1 MLTYLHVKNLALI
14 KEAEI
19 TFENGLNVLSG
30 ETGAG
35 KSILMGAILLCLG
48 TRSESDLIRTGC
60 EYAFAELEFSPDS
73 EALTEALVEKGF
85 LPEEGVYRFSRRVTE
100 KKSVGKINGETVP
113 LSVLREAASLFIEV
127 YGQHELTTLFSE
139 EEHLRILDS
148 FGGDA
153 MRELLTA
160 YRDTYREFRKK
171 NEIAKKLS
179 EEAELDRKIEYL
191 EYAIG
196 ELSAANLK
204 PGELS
209 SLRDRY
215 RSLNEQIKSREAI
228 SEAESLLEGE
238 TEESVMTAERA
249 LLRLEST
256 DPSIRELAK
265 ALSDAEAILSD
276 VVSSLKKR
284 LADDVATDDELGK
297 IELRIDE
304 ISRFE
309 LKYGVSE
316 ENAGIKTEAMQKE
329 LDALLDLRKNKET
342 VSGEI
347 ALLKERLIRE
357 GKRLSEERMIAAK
370 KFDEKMRAQLADL
383 NFPMVRFET
392 RVEKTNRYTANGA
405 DSVVFFFSANPGEE
419 LKPLSKV
426 ASGGEL
432 SRIMLALKTLSADDT
447 DRKTWLFDE
456 IDTGIS
462 GGTAGSVGEKLKQ
475 ISENNQVICI
485 SHLPQVVS
493 ASDHHFRIRKET
505 DGASTETEVKLL
517 SEEETVVEIARL
529 VGNGEPT
536 EAGIESARELRNR
549 MKRKTK

>member
-1 MLTYLHVKNLALI
+1 
-14 KEAEI
+14 
-19 TFENGLNVLSG
+19 
-30 ETGAG
+30 
-35 KSILMGAILLCLG
+35 
-48 TRSESDLIRTGC
+48 
-60 EYAFAELEFSPDS
+60 
-73 EALTEALVEKGF
+73 
-85 LPEEGVYRFSRRVTE
+85 
-100 KKSVGKINGETVP
+100 
-113 LSVLREAASLFIEV
+113 
-127 YGQHELTTLFSE
+127 
-139 EEHLRILDS
+139 
-148 FGGDA
+148 
-153 MRELLTA
+153 
-160 YRDTYREFRKK
+160 
-171 NEIAKKLS
+171 
-179 EEAELDRKIEYL
+179 
-191 EYAIG
+191 
-196 ELSAANLK
+196 
-204 PGELS
+204 
-209 SLRDRY
+209 
-215 RSLNEQIKSREAI
+215 
-228 SEAESLLEGE
+228 
-238 TEESVMTAERA
+238 
-249 LLRLEST
+249 
-256 DPSIRELAK
+256 
-265 ALSDAEAILSD
+265 
-276 VVSSLKKR
+276 
-284 LADDVATDDELGK
+284 
-297 IELRIDE
+297 
-304 ISRFE
+304 
-309 LKYGVSE
+309 
-316 ENAGIKTEAMQKE
+316 MQKE